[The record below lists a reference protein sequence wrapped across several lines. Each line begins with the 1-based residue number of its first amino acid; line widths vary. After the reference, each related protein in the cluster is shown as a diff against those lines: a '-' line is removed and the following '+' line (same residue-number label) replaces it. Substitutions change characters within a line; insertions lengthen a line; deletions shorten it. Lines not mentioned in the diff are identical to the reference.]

1 MPSRERNERKF
12 GNWEE
17 LPDGGRRYWRERS
30 GRHWG
35 FQRMILLVDAD
46 ENTVL
51 LLQEIYDDD
60 GTLMERHQKYPEDTG
75 HEVLKEREDES
86 A

>member
-1 MPSRERNERKF
+1 
-12 GNWEE
+12 
-17 LPDGGRRYWRERS
+17 
-30 GRHWG
+30 
-35 FQRMILLVDAD
+35 MILLVDAD